1 MGEDNSQ
8 RHGTESHQLMS
19 RLPTNEASFTWSARA
34 HGTPHQI
41 QHKLPLL
48 GKKEQFT
55 ILKENIFNSANR
67 KKLTTKEMNR

>member
-1 MGEDNSQ
+1 MGEDNHQ

-19 RLPTNEASFTWSARA
+19 RLPTNEASFTWPARA

-48 GKKEQFT
+48 EKKEQFT
-55 ILKENIFNSANR
+55 ILKR
-67 KKLTTKEMNR
+67 KYFQQRKQEKLTTKEMNR